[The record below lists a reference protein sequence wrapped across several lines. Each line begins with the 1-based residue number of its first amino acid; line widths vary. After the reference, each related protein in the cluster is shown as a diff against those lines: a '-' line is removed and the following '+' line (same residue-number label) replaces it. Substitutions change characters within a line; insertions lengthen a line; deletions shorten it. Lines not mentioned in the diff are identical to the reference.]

1 MWNWKLYI
9 FILMQWTKWFIF
21 WNIFLYCKII
31 NFLQLFLA
39 TCCLCILQTQLV
51 FWYFFYF
58 ELIFLYVCKSWCITT
73 RYYIS
78 HFLVHEDNKNT
89 RKIKLLIKSVN
100 QTLINFLF
108 QIWICSEY
116 SEYRTNKSTFISK
129 KDKLYNFWAGIKCNH
144 TRA

>member
-108 QIWICSEY
+108 QIWNVVNIVNIELTNLLSFPRKASFITSE
-116 SEYRTNKSTFISK
+116 
-129 KDKLYNFWAGIKCNH
+129 LV
-144 TRA
+144 